1 MTMIR
6 VTQKRCFRCNHS
18 WLPRKPGKPAACP
31 KCHSPLWSKPKIDGF
46 GRFVSPKRRIS
57 RPTPTSETVME
68 RIKRVKPEF
77 VEESFDAAMRG
88 EGDLPLEMDV
98 KRE

>member
-1 MTMIR
+1 
-6 VTQKRCFRCNHS
+6 
-18 WLPRKPGKPAACP
+18 
-31 KCHSPLWSKPKIDGF
+31 
-46 GRFVSPKRRIS
+46 
-57 RPTPTSETVME
+57 ME